1 MYEEIHAWHT
11 DELLARVA
19 AGLAARGFE
28 TAVKRTA
35 AEIVDHVAAL
45 VTPGASVGVGGS
57 VTVRSLGLPGMLA
70 RRGHVVH
77 DHWREGLSKDEVYE
91 TRRKQLTSDFFLTSA
106 NAITLDGR
114 LVNIDGA
121 GNRVAAMSFGPRH
134 VIVIAGANKIARD
147 LDAALWR
154 VRHIASPQ
162 NCKRLA
168 MKTPCAATG
177 RCHEC
182 GVKCAVCKITTI
194 IDSKPMAM
202 DYTVI
207 LTPLALGF

>member
-1 MYEEIHAWHT
+1 MHEEIQAWHT

-19 AGLAARGFE
+19 AGLKERGFE
-28 TAVKRTA
+28 TAIKRTE
-35 AEIVDHVAAL
+35 AEITAHVASL
-45 VTPGASVGVGGS
+45 VTTGASVGVGGS
-57 VTVRSLGLPGMLA
+57 VTVRSLGIPEMLT
-70 RRGHVVH
+70 RRGNTVH

-91 TRRKQLTSDFFLTSA
+91 TRRKQLTADFFLTSA

-147 LDAALWR
+147 LDDALWR
-154 VRHIASPQ
+154 VRNIASPQ
-162 NCKRLA
+162 NCKRLGL
-168 MKTPCAATG
+168 KTPCAVTG
-177 RCHEC
+177 RCHDC
-182 GVKCAVCKITTI
+182 GPESSVCRIVSI
-194 IDSKPMAM
+194 IEYKPTAM